1 MTTGVR
7 MVFLVENRGFE
18 PLTSGL
24 QILAVVAVEVTDV
37 RLTWEDATGV
47 YNGPMV
53 LVQASIPTV

>member
-1 MTTGVR
+1 